1 MDFQKMVAAA
11 CSVEPAQQHF
21 KAGFPPKPMP
31 ITDTQLPVAQWG
43 LKNGDSLVLEGK
55 SAASTSA
62 TPAAA
67 VSTPAP
73 SSAQASGSR
82 AERSETNAP
91 TSSAV
96 GQSLPDGRCALH
108 SMSATDSRSTSVLTN
123 RVPWDIKSGSICRTV
138 QTATCHCHRM
148 HPAICT
154 LRGAFQRP
162 CNISVDLTLAT
173 CKHHQRL
180 QHPCVQARC
189 APCGRL

>member
-1 MDFQKMVAAA
+1 MFWHCTSQTFLSSCLTRNSVADIPCNAGVSADCTVMDFQKMVAAA

-55 SAASTSA
+55 PAASTSA

-82 AERSETNAP
+82 AETSVTNAP

-108 SMSATDSRSTSVLTN
+108 SMSATDSSSTSVLTN
-123 RVPWDIKSGSICRTV
+123 RVPWG
-138 QTATCHCHRM
+138 
-148 HPAICT
+148 
-154 LRGAFQRP
+154 
-162 CNISVDLTLAT
+162 
-173 CKHHQRL
+173 HQ
-180 QHPCVQARC
+180 V
-189 APCGRL
+189 G